1 MPSAVDWRLNDI
13 REIREI
19 RNDTTMRISVNALA
33 ERCKYT
39 EEEARIVSYASAQRA
54 RQEISQWPGYAVTP
68 LLRLSSLAAQM
79 RVGALL
85 YKDESGR
92 LGRGSFKAL
101 GGAYAAMLSLRS
113 YKGSGTATLC
123 CATDGNHGLSVAYA
137 ARQYGCQCVVYVHE
151 HAPEAKVAAIRGLG
165 ARVVRTAGTYDD
177 SVQIAAQVAAKQG
190 WLLIPDTTDNPVDE
204 TTRQVMRGYG
214 VMSLELIEQFGSD
227 GVPSHVFIQA
237 GVGGLAAGVAGVLS
251 EHYAEKR
258 PTFVVVE
265 PEAAACLL
273 ESNLCLRPAKVAGD
287 LRTEMAML
295 STGAASAAA
304 WPILERRVDAFL
316 AIDDGLALS
325 ARDRLT
331 RPQHGDM
338 SLDVGIS
345 GAAGIAGLMQ
355 VVASPK
361 LCRLLS
367 ITTESSILVLGTESG
382 GDETPNPA
390 AGDRA

>member
-1 MPSAVDWRLNDI
+1 
-13 REIREI
+13 
-19 RNDTTMRISVNALA
+19 MRISVNALA
-33 ERCKYT
+33 ERSRYT
-39 EEEARIVSYASAQRA
+39 DEEAQIVSCASAQRA
-54 RQEISQWPGYAVTP
+54 QQEISRWPGYAVTP
-68 LLRLSSLAAQM
+68 LLSLRFLAAQM
-79 RVGALL
+79 RIGALL
-85 YKDESGR
+85 YKDESTR

-101 GGAYAAMLSLRS
+101 GGAYAAMLSLRN
-113 YKGSGTATLC
+113 YRGSGAATLC

-137 ARQYGCQCVVYVHE
+137 AEQHGCQCVVYVHE

-204 TTRQVMRGYG
+204 TTRQVMQGYG
-214 VMSLELIEQFGSD
+214 VMSLEMIEQFASG

-251 EHYAEKR
+251 DRYAEQR

-273 ESNLCLRPAKVAGD
+273 ESNLRLRPARVAGD

-331 RPQHGDM
+331 RPENGDM
-338 SLDVGIS
+338 PVDVGIS
-345 GAAGIAGLMQ
+345 GAAGLAGLMA
-355 VVASPK
+355 VVGSPK

-367 ITTESSILVLGTESG
+367 ITSESSVLVLGTESG
-382 GDETPNPA
+382 GDEAPNPLA
-390 AGDRA
+390 ETVRN